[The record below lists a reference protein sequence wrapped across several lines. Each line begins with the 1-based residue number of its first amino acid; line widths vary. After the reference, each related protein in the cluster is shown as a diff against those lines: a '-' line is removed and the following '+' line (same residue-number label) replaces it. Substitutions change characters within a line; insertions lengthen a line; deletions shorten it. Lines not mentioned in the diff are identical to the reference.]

1 MNLWLS
7 YANLSSPGN
16 LSGLCL
22 LSCKMDI
29 MCPPAGSPAGS
40 MRNAQEHLAGYL
52 AESTPW
58 LTLVAREELLRAHIQ
73 SPPVTAGPQGT
84 SGGGHT
90 ESQTHRAVIHL
101 EKRKPTA
108 TPTVPSLEVALGDS
122 HQTAHSFH
130 LELKP
135 LQAPLGSGT
144 PSLETKTDRR
154 KLMEKGEGPVCS
166 ESRSD
171 WCGVR
176 RGKVG
181 LGPVACGYGGRLL
194 STPIEQKGP

>member
-1 MNLWLS
+1 MPRLRDGTQEPRAEVQALGIGGRSLNLWLS

-16 LSGLCL
+16 LSSLCL

-52 AESTPW
+52 AESTPR

-130 LELKP
+130 LGLWDSQP
-135 LQAPLGSGT
+135 RNQ
-144 PSLETKTDRR
+144 DRQ
-154 KLMEKGEGPVCS
+154 KEVDGEGG
-166 ESRSD
+166 R
-171 WCGVR
+171 
-176 RGKVG
+176 
-181 LGPVACGYGGRLL
+181 ACVLRK
-194 STPIEQKGP
+194 QV